1 MEESKTSKNENHE
14 PKKNAWAFSEESKA
28 VKVITNQ
35 TLKARND
42 KSIKEIGTNSPNKNT
57 SKKNKQNDICIE
69 KTEVKSCKVNAAS
82 VPGPKDLGLV
92 LRDQSHCKAKK
103 SPSSPVKAEKLPVS
117 QAKVERAP
125 ILQAK
130 AEKSP
135 KSPNSPVKTEKASSL
150 QATAAEK
157 TLNSQRKAEK
167 APGSQMKSEK
177 VPSLPTEAEKVPG
190 LLLKEN
196 MGQTE
201 LQKIGKKIPSPITS
215 LDKVNIGVA
224 EGIKSALENSQPPQ
238 KQQTCTDNTGDSDD
252 SASGTEDISDDL
264 SKTKNDESNKENS
277 SEMDYLENATVIDES
292 TLTPEQR
299 LGLKQAEERLERDH
313 IFRLE
318 KRSPEYTNCRY
329 LCKLCLIHIENIQ
342 GAHKHIKEK
351 RHKKNI
357 LEKQEESEL
366 RSLPPPSPAHLAAL
380 SVAVIELAKEQGITD
395 DDLRVRQEIV
405 EEMSK
410 VVTAFL
416 PECSLRLYGSSLTK
430 FALKSS
436 DVNIDIKFPPKMNHP
451 DLLIQVLGIL
461 KKSVLY
467 LDVESD
473 FHAKV
478 PVVVCRDRKS
488 GLLCR
493 VSAGNDM
500 ACLTTDLLAALGKM
514 EPVFIPLVLA
524 FRYWAKLCYIDSQT
538 DGGIPSYCFAL
549 MVMFFLQQRKH
560 PLLPCLLGSWIE
572 GFDPKRMDDFQLKG
586 IVEEKFVKW
595 EYNSSS
601 ATEKNSIAEENKAKA
616 DQPKDDTK
624 KTETDNQSNAMK
636 EKHGKSPLTLETPN
650 QVSLGQLWLE
660 LLKFY
665 TLDFAL
671 EEYVI
676 CVRIQDILTRENKN
690 WPKRRI
696 AIEDPFSVKRNV
708 ARSLNSQLVYEYVV
722 ERFRAAYRY
731 FACPQRKGGN
741 KSSVDSMK
749 KEKGK
754 ISNKKP
760 MKSDHMASA
769 CCILLG
775 ESTEKINA
783 EGGQP
788 GKYDEVE
795 CTSQRCITEDDNL
808 LINELDLSEHGQ
820 ESSPLSTNEGSELA
834 PKSIKKQDVLAPSE
848 TCLKKECS
856 QCNCVV
862 YKSPEPDESAGTDC
876 RSDLE
881 RESSHTCYT
890 CTDTSTTSCNCKATE
905 DASDLNDDDS
915 HPTQEL
921 YYVFDKFILTS
932 GKPPTIVCS
941 ICKKDGHSK
950 NDCPEDFRKIDLKPL
965 PPMTNRFREILDLV
979 CKRCFDELSP
989 PFSEQHNREQI
1000 LIGLEKFIQ
1009 KEYDEKARLCLFGS
1023 SKNGFGFRDSDLD
1036 ICMTLEGHEN
1046 AEKLNCKE
1054 IIENLAKILKRH
1066 PGLRNI
1072 LPITTAKVPIV
1083 KFEHRR
1089 SGLEG
1094 DISLYNTLAQHNTRM
1109 LATYAAIDPRVQY
1122 LGYTMKVFAKRCDI
1136 GDASRGSLSSYAYI
1150 LMVLYFLQQRKPPV
1164 IPVLQEIFDGKQI
1177 PQRMVDGWNAFFFDK
1192 TEELKKRLPSLGK
1205 NTETLGELWL
1215 GLLRFYT
1222 EEFDF
1227 KEYVISIRQKKLLT
1241 TFEKQW
1247 TSKCIAIEDP
1257 FDLNH
1262 NLGAGVSRKM
1272 TNFIMKAFING
1283 RKLFGTPFYPL
1294 IGREAEYFFDSRVL
1308 TDGELAPNDRCC
1320 RVCGKIGHY
1329 MKDCPK
1335 RRSSLLFRLKKKD
1348 SEEEKEGNEEEKDSR
1363 DLVDPRDLHDTR
1375 DFRDPRDLR
1384 CFICGDAGHVRR
1396 ECPEVKLARQRNSSV
1411 AAAQLVRNLVN
1422 AQQVAGSSQQ
1432 QGDQSIRTRQSSE
1445 CSDSPSYSP
1454 QPQPFPQ
1461 NSSQSTAITQAPSQP
1476 GSQPKLGPPQQG
1488 AQPPHQVQMPMY
1500 NFPQSPPT
1508 QYSPMHNMGLL
1519 PMHPLQIPAP
1529 SWPIHGPVIHSA
1541 PGSAP
1546 SNIGLNDPSII
1557 FAQPAARPV
1566 AIPSSSHD
1574 GHWPRTVAP
1583 NSLVNN
1589 GTVGNSEPGFP
1600 GLNPPI
1606 PWEHAPRP
1614 HFPLVPASWPYGL
1627 HQNFMH
1633 QGNARFQHN
1642 KPFYTQGTIAYI
1654 FVNGLDGFCSG
1665 SRSLCKS
1672 QDLRVKIYEFSKHLL
1687 REHTCYV
1694 SDCAWCLLLKN

>member
-1 MEESKTSKNENHE
+1 MEEPKTSKSENHE
-14 PKKNAWAFSEESKA
+14 PKKNVICEENKA
-28 VKVITNQ
+28 VKAITNQ

-42 KSIKEIGTNSPNKNT
+42 KSTKEIGTNSPNKNS
-57 SKKNKQNDICIE
+57 SKKTKQNDTCIE
-69 KTEVKSCKVNAAS
+69 KTDVKSCKVNVAN
-82 VPGPKDLGLV
+82 VLGPKDMGLV
-92 LRDQSHCKAKK
+92 LRDQSHCKTKK
-103 SPSSPVKAEKLPVS
+103 LPNLPVKAEKVPNL
-117 QAKVERAP
+117 QAKLEKVP
-125 ILQAK
+125 NFQAK

-135 KSPNSPVKTEKASSL
+135 KSPNLPVKTEKSPCL
-150 QATAAEK
+150 PAAEAEK
-157 TLNSQRKAEK
+157 SLSSQRKTEK
-167 APGSQMKSEK
+167 APSSQMKSEK
-177 VPSLPTEAEKVPG
+177 GLSSSAEPEKMTS
-190 LLLKEN
+190 LLLKESIR
-196 MGQTE
+196 QTE
-201 LQKIGKKIPSPITS
+201 LQQTGKKIPSSFIS
-215 LDKVNIGVA
+215 VDKVNIEA
-224 EGIKSALENSQPPQ
+224 LQREKSALENLPPSQ
-238 KQQTCTDNTGDSDD
+238 KQQMRTDNAGDSDD
-252 SASGTEDISDDL
+252 SASGIEDISDDL
-264 SKTKNDESNKENS
+264 SKVKNDESNKENS

-380 SVAVIELAKEQGITD
+380 SIAVVELAKEQGITD

-410 VVTAFL
+410 VITTFL

-461 KKSVLY
+461 KNNVSYV
-467 LDVESD
+467 DVESD

-478 PVVVCRDRKS
+478 PVVVCKDQKS

-549 MVMFFLQQRKH
+549 MVMFFLQQRKP

-741 KSSVDSMK
+741 KTTMEFKK

-754 ISNKKP
+754 VSNKKP
-760 MKSDHMASA
+760 VKSDNMATN
-769 CCILLG
+769 CCNLLG
-775 ESTEKINA
+775 ESTEKINT
-783 EGGQP
+783 ERGQP
-788 GKYDEVE
+788 DKHDEME
-795 CTSQRCITEDDNL
+795 GTSQRCIINNDNL
-808 LINELDLSEHGQ
+808 LVNEVDLVNHGQ
-820 ESSPLSTNEGSELA
+820 ESSSLSSDANQGSELE
-834 PKSIKKQDVLAPSE
+834 PKSIKKQNDLAPLE
-848 TCLKKECS
+848 TCLKKELS
-856 QCNCVV
+856 QCNCIGL
-862 YKSPEPDESAGTDC
+862 PDPDESVGTDC
-876 RSDLE
+876 RSNLE
-881 RESSHTCYT
+881 AESSHQII

-905 DASDLNDDDS
+905 VASDLNDDDNLPS
-915 HPTQEL
+915 QEL
-921 YYVFDKFILTS
+921 HYVFDKFILTS

-1122 LGYTMKVFAKRCDI
+1122 LGYTMKVFAK
-1136 GDASRGSLSSYAYI
+1136 
-1150 LMVLYFLQQRKPPV
+1150 
-1164 IPVLQEIFDGKQI
+1164 IFDGKQI

-1205 NTETLGELWL
+1205 NTESLGELWL

-1335 RRSSLLFRLKKKD
+1335 RKSSLLFRLKKKD

-1363 DLVDPRDLHDTR
+1363 DLLDPRDLHDTR

-1422 AQQVAGSSQQ
+1422 AQQVAGSAQQ

-1461 NSSQSTAITQAPSQP
+1461 NSSQSAAITQSPSQQ

-1500 NFPQSPPT
+1500 NFPQSPPA

-1546 SNIGLNDPSII
+1546 SNMGLNDPSII

-1589 GTVGNSEPGFP
+1589 GAVGNSEPGFR

-1633 QGNARFQHN
+1633 QGNARFQPN
-1642 KPFYTQGTIAYI
+1642 KPFYTQDRCATRR
-1654 FVNGLDGFCSG
+1654 C
-1665 SRSLCKS
+1665 
-1672 QDLRVKIYEFSKHLL
+1672 
-1687 REHTCYV
+1687 RERCPHPPRGNV
-1694 SDCAWCLLLKN
+1694 SE

>member
-1 MEESKTSKNENHE
+1 MEDSKASKNENHE
-14 PKKNAWAFSEESKA
+14 PKKNAWAIS
-28 VKVITNQ
+28 NQ
-35 TLKARND
+35 TLKTRND
-42 KSIKEIGTNSPNKNT
+42 KSIKEIGTSSPNKNS

-69 KTEVKSCKVNAAS
+69 KTEAKSCKVNAAN
-82 VPGPKDLGLV
+82 VAIPKDLGLV
-92 LRDQSHCKAKK
+92 LRDQSHCKTKK
-103 SPSSPVKAEKLPVS
+103 SPNSPVKAEKIPVS
-117 QAKVERAP
+117 
-125 ILQAK
+125 QAK

-135 KSPNSPVKTEKASSL
+135 KSPNSPVKTEKTPSS
-150 QATAAEK
+150 QATATEK
-157 TLNSQRKAEK
+157 ALSSQRKTEK
-167 APGSQMKSEK
+167 VPSSQMKSEK
-177 VPSLPTEAEKVPG
+177 VLGSPVEPEKVPS
-190 LLLKEN
+190 LLSKEN
-196 MGQTE
+196 MRRTE
-201 LQKIGKKIPSPITS
+201 LQQIGKKIPSSFTS
-215 LDKVNIGVA
+215 LDKVNIDVV
-224 EGIKSALENSQPPQ
+224 EGGKSVLENSPLSQ
-238 KQQTCTDNTGDSDD
+238 KQQACADNTGDSDD
-252 SASGTEDISDDL
+252 SASGIEDIADDL
-264 SKTKNDESNKENS
+264 SKMKNDDSNKENS

-292 TLTPEQR
+292 ALTPEQR

-366 RSLPPPSPAHLAAL
+366 RSLPPPTPAHLAAL
-380 SVAVIELAKEQGITD
+380 SVAVIELAKEHGITD

-410 VVTAFL
+410 VITTFL

-430 FALKSS
+430 FALKNS
-436 DVNIDIKFPPKMNHP
+436 DVNIDIKFPPRMNHP

-467 LDVESD
+467 IDVESD

-478 PVVVCRDRKS
+478 PVVVCKDRKS

-514 EPVFIPLVLA
+514 EPVFTPLVLA

-549 MVMFFLQQRKH
+549 MVMFFLQQRKP

-636 EKHGKSPLTLETPN
+636 EKHGKSPLTLGTPN

-741 KSSVDSMK
+741 KSVDSMK

-754 ISNKKP
+754 ISNKKSV
-760 MKSDHMASA
+760 KSDNMASN

-783 EGGQP
+783 GRGQP
-788 GKYDEVE
+788 DKYEME
-795 CTSQRCITEDDNL
+795 CTSQRCITEDDSL
-808 LINELDLSEHGQ
+808 LVNELALAELGR
-820 ESSPLSTNEGSELA
+820 ESSCLSTSKDSELE
-834 PKSIKKQDVLAPSE
+834 PKSIKKQDDLAPSE
-848 TCLKKECS
+848 TCLKKELS
-856 QCNCVV
+856 QCNCID
-862 YKSPEPDESAGTDC
+862 YKSPDPSESAVTDC
-876 RSDLE
+876 RSNTE
-881 RESSHTCYT
+881 TESSHQIVS
-890 CTDTSTTSCNCKATE
+890 TDTSATSCNCKATE
-905 DASDLNDDDS
+905 DASDLNDDDN

-1335 RRSSLLFRLKKKD
+1335 RRSLLFRLKKKD
-1348 SEEEKEGNEEEKDSR
+1348 SEEEKDGNEEEKDSR
-1363 DLVDPRDLHDTR
+1363 DLVDPRDLHDSR
-1375 DFRDPRDLR
+1375 EFRDPRDLR

-1422 AQQVAGSSQQ
+1422 AQQVAGSAQQ

-1461 NSSQSTAITQAPSQP
+1461 NTSQSAAITQSPSQP

-1488 AQPPHQVQMPMY
+1488 TQTPHQVQMPMY
-1500 NFPQSPPT
+1500 NFPQSPPA

-1546 SNIGLNDPSII
+1546 SNITLNDPSII

-1566 AIPSSSHD
+1566 AIPNSSHD

-1589 GTVGNSEPGFP
+1589 EPGFP

-1633 QGNARFQHN
+1633 QGNARFQPN
-1642 KPFYTQGTIAYI
+1642 KPFYTQDRCATRR
-1654 FVNGLDGFCSG
+1654 C
-1665 SRSLCKS
+1665 
-1672 QDLRVKIYEFSKHLL
+1672 
-1687 REHTCYV
+1687 RERCPHPPRGNV
-1694 SDCAWCLLLKN
+1694 SE

>member
-14 PKKNAWAFSEESKA
+14 PKKNAWALSEESKA
-28 VKVITNQ
+28 VKVISNQ

-42 KSIKEIGTNSPNKNT
+42 KSIKEIGTSSPSRNS

-69 KTEVKSCKVNAAS
+69 KTEVKSCKVNAANVAS
-82 VPGPKDLGLV
+82 PKDLGLV
-92 LRDQSHCKAKK
+92 LRDQSHCKTKK
-103 SPSSPVKAEKLPVS
+103 SPNSPVKAEKVPVS
-117 QAKVERAP
+117 
-125 ILQAK
+125 QAK

-135 KSPNSPVKTEKASSL
+135 KSSNSPVKTEKTSSS
-150 QATAAEK
+150 QAIAAEK
-157 TLNSQRKAEK
+157 ALSSQRKTEK
-167 APGSQMKSEK
+167 VPIAQMKSEK
-177 VPSLPTEAEKVPG
+177 VPGSLTEPEKAPSLP
-190 LLLKEN
+190 LKEN
-196 MGQTE
+196 MRQIE
-201 LQKIGKKIPSPITS
+201 LQQIGRKIPSSFTS
-215 LDKVNIGVA
+215 LDKVNIDVV
-224 EGIKSALENSQPPQ
+224 EGEKSALENSPRSQ
-238 KQQTCTDNTGDSDD
+238 KQQACTDNTGDSDD
-252 SASGTEDISDDL
+252 SASGIEDISDDL
-264 SKTKNDESNKENS
+264 SKMKNDESIKENS

-292 TLTPEQR
+292 ALTPEQR

-366 RSLPPPSPAHLAAL
+366 RSLPPPSSAHLAAL
-380 SVAVIELAKEQGITD
+380 SVAVIELAKEHGITD

-410 VVTAFL
+410 VITTFL

-436 DVNIDIKFPPKMNHP
+436 DVNIDIKFPPRMNHP

-467 LDVESD
+467 IDVESD

-478 PVVVCRDRKS
+478 PVVVCKDRKS

-500 ACLTTDLLAALGKM
+500 ACLTTDLLAALGKT
-514 EPVFIPLVLA
+514 EPVFTPLVLA

-549 MVMFFLQQRKH
+549 MVMFFLQQRKP
-560 PLLPCLLGSWIE
+560 PLLPCLLGSW
-572 GFDPKRMDDFQLKG
+572 
-586 IVEEKFVKW
+586 
-595 EYNSSS
+595 
-601 ATEKNSIAEENKAKA
+601 
-616 DQPKDDTK
+616 
-624 KTETDNQSNAMK
+624 
-636 EKHGKSPLTLETPN
+636 SPLTLGTPN

-741 KSSVDSMK
+741 KSPVDSMK

-760 MKSDHMASA
+760 VKSDNMASS
-769 CCILLG
+769 CRILHG

-783 EGGQP
+783 ERGQP
-788 GKYDEVE
+788 DKYDEME
-795 CTSQRCITEDDNL
+795 YTSQRCITEDDSL
-808 LINELDLSEHGQ
+808 LVNELDLAELGQ
-820 ESSPLSTNEGSELA
+820 ESSSLSTSGGSELE
-834 PKSIKKQDVLAPSE
+834 PKSIKKQDDLAPSE
-848 TCLKKECS
+848 TCLKKELS
-856 QCNCVV
+856 QCNCIG
-862 YKSPEPDESAGTDC
+862 YKSPDPDESSGTDC
-876 RSDLE
+876 QSNIE
-881 RESSHTCYT
+881 TESSHQIVS
-890 CTDTSTTSCNCKATE
+890 TDTSATSCNCKATE
-905 DASDLNDDDS
+905 DASDFNDDDN

-1348 SEEEKEGNEEEKDSR
+1348 SEEEKDGNEEEKDSR
-1363 DLVDPRDLHDTR
+1363 DLLDPRDLHDTR
-1375 DFRDPRDLR
+1375 EFRDPRDLR

-1422 AQQVAGSSQQ
+1422 AQQVAGSAQQ
-1432 QGDQSIRTRQSSE
+1432 QGDQSVRTRQSSE

-1461 NSSQSTAITQAPSQP
+1461 NSSQSAAITQSPSQP

-1500 NFPQSPPT
+1500 NFPQSPPA

-1566 AIPSSSHD
+1566 AIPNSSHD

-1633 QGNARFQHN
+1633 QGNARFQPN
-1642 KPFYTQGTIAYI
+1642 KPFYTQAGLPMHSNQPILLSQGYPYLNVSYI
-1654 FVNGLDGFCSG
+1654 QQ
-1665 SRSLCKS
+1665 K
-1672 QDLRVKIYEFSKHLL
+1672 K
-1687 REHTCYV
+1687 
-1694 SDCAWCLLLKN
+1694 

>member
-1 MEESKTSKNENHE
+1 MEESKTIKSEKHE
-14 PKKNAWAFSEESKA
+14 PKKNVICEESKA
-28 VKVITNQ
+28 VQVIANQ
-35 TLKARND
+35 MLKARND
-42 KSIKEIGTNSPNKNT
+42 KSIKEIGNSSPNRNS
-57 SKKNKQNDICIE
+57 SKKIKQNDMCIE
-69 KTEVKSCKVNAAS
+69 KTEVKSCKVNAANL
-82 VPGPKDLGLV
+82 PGPKDLGVV

-103 SPSSPVKAEKLPVS
+103 FPNSPVKAEKAPSL
-117 QAKVERAP
+117 QAKV
-125 ILQAK
+125 
-130 AEKSP
+130 EKSP
-135 KSPNSPVKTEKASSL
+135 KSPNSVKAGKATSC
-150 QATAAEK
+150 
-157 TLNSQRKAEK
+157 
-167 APGSQMKSEK
+167 QMKSENALSS
-177 VPSLPTEAEKVPG
+177 PAEAEKG
-190 LLLKEN
+190 SSLLLKD
-196 MGQTE
+196 MRQKTE
-201 LQKIGKKIPSPITS
+201 LQQIGEKIPSSFTS
-215 LDKVNIGVA
+215 VDKVNIEAV
-224 EGIKSALENSQPPQ
+224 EGEKYALQNSPRSQ

-252 SASGTEDISDDL
+252 SASGIEDVSDDL
-264 SKTKNDESNKENS
+264 NKMKNDESNKENS

-292 TLTPEQR
+292 ALTPEQR

-366 RSLPPPSPAHLAAL
+366 RSLPPPSPTHLAAL
-380 SVAVIELAKEQGITD
+380 SVAVIELAKEHGITD

-410 VVTAFL
+410 VITTFL

-451 DLLIQVLGIL
+451 DLLIKVLGIL
-461 KKSVLY
+461 KKNVLY
-467 LDVESD
+467 VDVESD

-500 ACLTTDLLAALGKM
+500 ACLTTDLLTALGKM

-549 MVMFFLQQRKH
+549 MVMFFLQQRKP
-560 PLLPCLLGSWIE
+560 PLLPCLLGSW
-572 GFDPKRMDDFQLKG
+572 
-586 IVEEKFVKW
+586 
-595 EYNSSS
+595 
-601 ATEKNSIAEENKAKA
+601 
-616 DQPKDDTK
+616 
-624 KTETDNQSNAMK
+624 
-636 EKHGKSPLTLETPN
+636 SPLTLETPN

-665 TLDFAL
+665 TLEFAL

-676 CVRIQDILTRENKN
+676 CVRIRDILTRENKN

-741 KSSVDSMK
+741 KSTVDFK
-749 KEKGK
+749 KREKGK
-754 ISNKKP
+754 ISSKKP
-760 MKSDHMASA
+760 VKSNNVATNG
-769 CCILLG
+769 CILLG
-775 ESTEKINA
+775 ESTEKKNA
-783 EGGQP
+783 EREQP
-788 GKYDEVE
+788 VKYDEME
-795 CTSQRCITEDDNL
+795 CTSQRCIIDNNNL
-808 LINELDLSEHGQ
+808 LVNELDFADHEQ
-820 ESSPLSTNEGSELA
+820 ESSSLSASKSSELE
-834 PKSIKKQDVLAPSE
+834 PKSVKKQDHLAPSE
-848 TCLKKECS
+848 TCLKTELN
-856 QCNCVV
+856 QCNCIHLS
-862 YKSPEPDESAGTDC
+862 KSPDPDKSTGTDC
-876 RSDLE
+876 RSNLE
-881 RESSHTCYT
+881 TESSHQSV
-890 CTDTSTTSCNCKATE
+890 CTDIPATSCNCKATE
-905 DASDLNDDDS
+905 DASDLNDDDNLS
-915 HPTQEL
+915 TQEL

-989 PFSEQHNREQI
+989 PCSEQHNREQI

-1122 LGYTMKVFAKRCDI
+1122 LGYTMKVFAK
-1136 GDASRGSLSSYAYI
+1136 
-1150 LMVLYFLQQRKPPV
+1150 
-1164 IPVLQEIFDGKQI
+1164 IFDGKQI

-1205 NTETLGELWL
+1205 NTESLGELWL

-1335 RRSSLLFRLKKKD
+1335 RKSLLFRLKKKD

-1363 DLVDPRDLHDTR
+1363 DTDSRDLHDTR

-1422 AQQVAGSSQQ
+1422 AQQVAGSAQQ
-1432 QGDQSIRTRQSSE
+1432 QGDQSVRTRQSSE
-1445 CSDSPSYSP
+1445 CSESPSYSP

-1461 NSSQSTAITQAPSQP
+1461 NSSQSAAITQPSSQP

-1488 AQPPHQVQMPMY
+1488 AQPPHQVQMPLY

-1546 SNIGLNDPSII
+1546 NNIGLNDPSII

-1566 AIPSSSHD
+1566 AIPNTSHD

-1583 NSLVNN
+1583 NSLVNS
-1589 GTVGNSEPGFP
+1589 GAVGNSEPGFR
-1600 GLNPPI
+1600 GLTPPI

-1633 QGNARFQHN
+1633 QGNARFQPN
-1642 KPFYTQGTIAYI
+1642 KPFYTQDRCATRR
-1654 FVNGLDGFCSG
+1654 C
-1665 SRSLCKS
+1665 
-1672 QDLRVKIYEFSKHLL
+1672 
-1687 REHTCYV
+1687 RERCPHPPRGNV
-1694 SDCAWCLLLKN
+1694 SE

>member
-1 MEESKTSKNENHE
+1 MEESKTIKSEKHE
-14 PKKNAWAFSEESKA
+14 PKKNVICEESKA
-28 VKVITNQ
+28 VQVIANQ
-35 TLKARND
+35 MLKARND
-42 KSIKEIGTNSPNKNT
+42 KSIKEIGNSSPNRNS
-57 SKKNKQNDICIE
+57 SKKIKQNDMCIE
-69 KTEVKSCKVNAAS
+69 KTEVKSCKVNAANL
-82 VPGPKDLGLV
+82 PGPKDLGVV

-103 SPSSPVKAEKLPVS
+103 FPNSPVKAEKAPSL
-117 QAKVERAP
+117 QAKV
-125 ILQAK
+125 
-130 AEKSP
+130 EKSP
-135 KSPNSPVKTEKASSL
+135 KSPNSVKAGKATSC
-150 QATAAEK
+150 
-157 TLNSQRKAEK
+157 
-167 APGSQMKSEK
+167 QMKSENALSS
-177 VPSLPTEAEKVPG
+177 PAEAEKG
-190 LLLKEN
+190 SSLLLKD
-196 MGQTE
+196 MRQKTE
-201 LQKIGKKIPSPITS
+201 LQQIGEKIPSSFTS
-215 LDKVNIGVA
+215 VDKVNIEAV
-224 EGIKSALENSQPPQ
+224 EGEKYALQNSPRSQ

-252 SASGTEDISDDL
+252 SASGIEDVSDDL
-264 SKTKNDESNKENS
+264 NKMKNDESNKENS

-292 TLTPEQR
+292 ALTPEQR

-366 RSLPPPSPAHLAAL
+366 RSLPPPSPTHLAAL
-380 SVAVIELAKEQGITD
+380 SVAVIELAKEHGITD

-410 VVTAFL
+410 VITTFL

-451 DLLIQVLGIL
+451 DLLIKVLGIL
-461 KKSVLY
+461 KKNVLY
-467 LDVESD
+467 VDVESD

-500 ACLTTDLLAALGKM
+500 ACLTTDLLTALGKM

-549 MVMFFLQQRKH
+549 MVMFFLQQRKP
-560 PLLPCLLGSWIE
+560 PLLPCLLGSW
-572 GFDPKRMDDFQLKG
+572 
-586 IVEEKFVKW
+586 
-595 EYNSSS
+595 
-601 ATEKNSIAEENKAKA
+601 
-616 DQPKDDTK
+616 
-624 KTETDNQSNAMK
+624 
-636 EKHGKSPLTLETPN
+636 SPLTLETPN

-665 TLDFAL
+665 TLEFAL

-676 CVRIQDILTRENKN
+676 CVRIRDILTRENKN

-741 KSSVDSMK
+741 KSTVDFK
-749 KEKGK
+749 KREKGK
-754 ISNKKP
+754 ISSKKP
-760 MKSDHMASA
+760 VKSNNVATNG
-769 CCILLG
+769 CILLG
-775 ESTEKINA
+775 ESTEKKNA
-783 EGGQP
+783 EREQP
-788 GKYDEVE
+788 VKYDEME
-795 CTSQRCITEDDNL
+795 CTSQRCIIDNNNL
-808 LINELDLSEHGQ
+808 LVNELDFADHEQ
-820 ESSPLSTNEGSELA
+820 ESSSLSASKSSELE
-834 PKSIKKQDVLAPSE
+834 PKSVKKQDHLAPSE
-848 TCLKKECS
+848 TCLKTELN
-856 QCNCVV
+856 QCNCIHLS
-862 YKSPEPDESAGTDC
+862 KSPDPDKSTGTDC
-876 RSDLE
+876 RSNLE
-881 RESSHTCYT
+881 TESSHQSV
-890 CTDTSTTSCNCKATE
+890 CTDIPATSCNCKATE
-905 DASDLNDDDS
+905 DASDLNDDDNLS
-915 HPTQEL
+915 TQEL

-989 PFSEQHNREQI
+989 PCSEQHNREQI

-1122 LGYTMKVFAKRCDI
+1122 LGYTMKVFAK
-1136 GDASRGSLSSYAYI
+1136 
-1150 LMVLYFLQQRKPPV
+1150 
-1164 IPVLQEIFDGKQI
+1164 IFDGKQI

-1205 NTETLGELWL
+1205 NTESLGELWL

-1335 RRSSLLFRLKKKD
+1335 RKSLLFRLKKKD

-1363 DLVDPRDLHDTR
+1363 DTDSRDLHDTR

-1422 AQQVAGSSQQ
+1422 AQQVAGSAQQ
-1432 QGDQSIRTRQSSE
+1432 QGDQSVRTRQSSE
-1445 CSDSPSYSP
+1445 CSESPSYSP

-1461 NSSQSTAITQAPSQP
+1461 NSSQSAAITQPSSQP

-1488 AQPPHQVQMPMY
+1488 AQPPHQVQMPLY

-1546 SNIGLNDPSII
+1546 NNIGLNDPSII

-1566 AIPSSSHD
+1566 AIPNTSHD

-1583 NSLVNN
+1583 NSLVNS
-1589 GTVGNSEPGFP
+1589 GAVGNSEPGFR
-1600 GLNPPI
+1600 GLTPPI

-1633 QGNARFQHN
+1633 QGNARFQPN
-1642 KPFYTQGTIAYI
+1642 KPFYTQAGLPMHSNQPILLSQGYPYLNVSYI
-1654 FVNGLDGFCSG
+1654 QQ
-1665 SRSLCKS
+1665 K
-1672 QDLRVKIYEFSKHLL
+1672 K
-1687 REHTCYV
+1687 
-1694 SDCAWCLLLKN
+1694 

>member
-14 PKKNAWAFSEESKA
+14 PKKNAWAICEENKA
-28 VKVITNQ
+28 VKVINNQ
-35 TLKARND
+35 TLKTRND
-42 KSIKEIGTNSPNKNT
+42 KSVKEIGTSSSNRNS
-57 SKKNKQNDICIE
+57 SKKSKQNDICIE
-69 KTEVKSCKVNAAS
+69 KTEVKSCKANAAS

-103 SPSSPVKAEKLPVS
+103 SPNSPVKAEKAPTS
-117 QAKVERAP
+117 QAKMEKIP
-125 ILQAK
+125 SLQAK

-135 KSPNSPVKTEKASSL
+135 KSPNSSVTAEKAPDL
-150 QATAAEK
+150 QTAAEK
-157 TLNSQRKAEK
+157 ALSFQRKGEK
-167 APGSQMKSEK
+167 VPLSQMKSEK
-177 VPSLPTEAEKVPG
+177 MPSTPAEAENVPS

-196 MGQTE
+196 MRQME
-201 LQKIGKKIPSPITS
+201 LQQVGKKIPGPITS
-215 LDKVNIGVA
+215 VNKVNIEVVQG
-224 EGIKSALENSQPPQ
+224 EKSALKDSLKSQ
-238 KQQTCTDNTGDSDD
+238 KRQTCADNIGDSDD
-252 SASGTEDISDDL
+252 SASGIEDIPDDL
-264 SKTKNDESNKENS
+264 SKMKNDESNKENS
-277 SEMDYLENATVIDES
+277 SEMEYLENATVIDES

-342 GAHKHIKEK
+342 AAHKHIKEK

-357 LEKQEESEL
+357 LEKQEENEL

-395 DDLRVRQEIV
+395 DELRVRQEIV

-410 VVTAFL
+410 VITTCL

-436 DVNIDIKFPPKMNHP
+436 DVNIDIKFPPKMSHP

-461 KKSVLY
+461 KKNVSYV
-467 LDVESD
+467 DVESD

-478 PVVVCRDRKS
+478 PVVVCKDRKS

-500 ACLTTDLLAALGKM
+500 ACLTTDLLAALGKR
-514 EPVFIPLVLA
+514 EPVFTPLVLA
-524 FRYWAKLCYIDSQT
+524 FRYWAKLCHIDSQT

-549 MVMFFLQQRKH
+549 MVMFFLQQRKP

-676 CVRIQDILTRENKN
+676 CVRIKDILTRENKN

-741 KSSVDSMK
+741 KSAVDSKK

-754 ISNKKP
+754 VSNKKP
-760 MKSDHMASA
+760 VKSDNMAA
-769 CCILLG
+769 NCCILLG
-775 ESTEKINA
+775 ERTEKINA
-783 EGGQP
+783 ERDQP
-788 GKYDEVE
+788 DKCDEME
-795 CTSQRCITEDDNL
+795 RTSQHCITDSDLVNEPNL
-808 LINELDLSEHGQ
+808 AEHGQ
-820 ESSPLSTNEGSELA
+820 ESSSLITTEGSQLQ
-834 PKSIKKQDVLAPSE
+834 PKSIKKQDDLAPSE
-848 TCLKKECS
+848 TCLKKGLS
-856 QCNCVV
+856 QCDCNEH
-862 YKSPEPDESAGTDC
+862 KSPDPGESASTDC
-876 RSDLE
+876 RSNLGTQ
-881 RESSHTCYT
+881 SSHQIV
-890 CTDTSTTSCNCKATE
+890 CTDKSATSCNCKATE
-905 DASDLNDDDS
+905 DSFDLNDDNLL
-915 HPTQEL
+915 TEEL

-1348 SEEEKEGNEEEKDSR
+1348 SEEEKEGNEEDKDSR
-1363 DLVDPRDLHDTR
+1363 DLLDPRDLHDNR
-1375 DFRDPRDLR
+1375 DYRDPRDLR

-1422 AQQVAGSSQQ
+1422 AQQVAGSTQQ
-1432 QGDQSIRTRQSSE
+1432 QGDQPIRTRQSSE

-1461 NSSQSTAITQAPSQP
+1461 NSSQSAAITQPPSQP

-1488 AQPPHQVQMPMY
+1488 AQPPHQVQMSMY
-1500 NFPQSPPT
+1500 NFPQSPPA

-1529 SWPIHGPVIHSA
+1529 SWPIHGPVMHSA

-1546 SNIGLNDPSII
+1546 SSIGLNDPSII

-1589 GTVGNSEPGFP
+1589 GAVRNSEPGFP

-1633 QGNARFQHN
+1633 QGNARFQPN
-1642 KPFYTQGTIAYI
+1642 KPFYTQAGLPMHSNQPILLSQGYPYLSVSYI
-1654 FVNGLDGFCSG
+1654 QQ
-1665 SRSLCKS
+1665 K
-1672 QDLRVKIYEFSKHLL
+1672 K
-1687 REHTCYV
+1687 
-1694 SDCAWCLLLKN
+1694 

>member
-14 PKKNAWAFSEESKA
+14 PKKNAWALSEESKA
-28 VKVITNQ
+28 VKVISNQ

-42 KSIKEIGTNSPNKNT
+42 KSIKEIGTSSPNRNS

-69 KTEVKSCKVNAAS
+69 KTEVKSCKVNAANVAS
-82 VPGPKDLGLV
+82 PKDLGLV
-92 LRDQSHCKAKK
+92 LRDQSHCKTKK
-103 SPSSPVKAEKLPVS
+103 SPNSPVKAEKVPVS
-117 QAKVERAP
+117 
-125 ILQAK
+125 QAK

-135 KSPNSPVKTEKASSL
+135 KSSNSPVKTEKTSSS
-150 QATAAEK
+150 QAIAAEK
-157 TLNSQRKAEK
+157 ALSSQRKTEK
-167 APGSQMKSEK
+167 VPIAQMKSEK
-177 VPSLPTEAEKVPG
+177 VPGSLTEPEKAPSLPF
-190 LLLKEN
+190 KEN
-196 MGQTE
+196 MRQIE
-201 LQKIGKKIPSPITS
+201 LQQIGRKIPSSFTS
-215 LDKVNIGVA
+215 LDKVNIDVV
-224 EGIKSALENSQPPQ
+224 EGEKSALENSPRSQ
-238 KQQTCTDNTGDSDD
+238 KQQACTDNTGDSDD
-252 SASGTEDISDDL
+252 SASGIEDISDDL
-264 SKTKNDESNKENS
+264 SKMKNDESNKENS

-292 TLTPEQR
+292 ALTPEQR

-380 SVAVIELAKEQGITD
+380 SVAVIELAKEHGITD

-410 VVTAFL
+410 VVTTFL

-436 DVNIDIKFPPKMNHP
+436 DVNIDIKFPPRMNHP

-467 LDVESD
+467 IDVESD

-478 PVVVCRDRKS
+478 PVVVCKDRKS

-500 ACLTTDLLAALGKM
+500 ACLTTDLLAALGKA
-514 EPVFIPLVLA
+514 EPVFTPLVLA
-524 FRYWAKLCYIDSQT
+524 FRYWAK
-538 DGGIPSYCFAL
+538 
-549 MVMFFLQQRKH
+549 
-560 PLLPCLLGSWIE
+560 
-572 GFDPKRMDDFQLKG
+572 
-586 IVEEKFVKW
+586 
-595 EYNSSS
+595 
-601 ATEKNSIAEENKAKA
+601 
-616 DQPKDDTK
+616 
-624 KTETDNQSNAMK
+624 
-636 EKHGKSPLTLETPN
+636 SPLTLGTPN

-741 KSSVDSMK
+741 KSTVDSMK

-760 MKSDHMASA
+760 VKSDNMASN
-769 CCILLG
+769 CCILHG

-783 EGGQP
+783 ERDQP
-788 GKYDEVE
+788 DKYDEME
-795 CTSQRCITEDDNL
+795 CTSQRCITEDDSL
-808 LINELDLSEHGQ
+808 LVNELDLAELGQ
-820 ESSPLSTNEGSELA
+820 ESSSLSTSGGSELE
-834 PKSIKKQDVLAPSE
+834 PKSIKKQDDLAPSE
-848 TCLKKECS
+848 TCLKKELS
-856 QCNCVV
+856 QCNCIG
-862 YKSPEPDESAGTDC
+862 YKSPDPDESSGTDC
-876 RSDLE
+876 QSNIE
-881 RESSHTCYT
+881 TESSHQIVS
-890 CTDTSTTSCNCKATE
+890 TDTSATSCNCKATE
-905 DASDLNDDDS
+905 DASDFNDDDN

-1335 RRSSLLFRLKKKD
+1335 RRRLKKKD
-1348 SEEEKEGNEEEKDSR
+1348 SEEEKDGNEEEKDSR
-1363 DLVDPRDLHDTR
+1363 DLLDPRDLHDTR
-1375 DFRDPRDLR
+1375 EFRDPRDLR

-1422 AQQVAGSSQQ
+1422 AQQVAGSAQQ
-1432 QGDQSIRTRQSSE
+1432 QGDQSVRTRQSSE

-1461 NSSQSTAITQAPSQP
+1461 NSSQSAAITQSPSQP

-1500 NFPQSPPT
+1500 NFPQSPPA

-1566 AIPSSSHD
+1566 AIPNSSHD

-1633 QGNARFQHN
+1633 QGNARFQPN
-1642 KPFYTQGTIAYI
+1642 KPFYTQDRCATRR
-1654 FVNGLDGFCSG
+1654 C
-1665 SRSLCKS
+1665 
-1672 QDLRVKIYEFSKHLL
+1672 
-1687 REHTCYV
+1687 RERCPHPPRGNV
-1694 SDCAWCLLLKN
+1694 SE

>member
-1 MEESKTSKNENHE
+1 MEDSKASKNENHE
-14 PKKNAWAFSEESKA
+14 PKKNAWAIS
-28 VKVITNQ
+28 NQ
-35 TLKARND
+35 TLKTRND
-42 KSIKEIGTNSPNKNT
+42 KSIKEIGTSSPNKNS

-69 KTEVKSCKVNAAS
+69 KTEAKSCKVNAANVAS
-82 VPGPKDLGLV
+82 PKDLGLV
-92 LRDQSHCKAKK
+92 LRDQSHCKTKK
-103 SPSSPVKAEKLPVS
+103 SPNSPVKAEKIPVS
-117 QAKVERAP
+117 
-125 ILQAK
+125 QAK

-135 KSPNSPVKTEKASSL
+135 KSPNSPVKTEKTPSS
-150 QATAAEK
+150 QATATEK
-157 TLNSQRKAEK
+157 ALSSQRKTEK
-167 APGSQMKSEK
+167 VPSSQMKSEK
-177 VPSLPTEAEKVPG
+177 VVGSPVEPEKVPS
-190 LLLKEN
+190 LLSKEN
-196 MGQTE
+196 IRRTE
-201 LQKIGKKIPSPITS
+201 LQQIGKKIPSSFTS
-215 LDKVNIGVA
+215 LDKVNIDVV
-224 EGIKSALENSQPPQ
+224 EGGKSALENSPLSQ
-238 KQQTCTDNTGDSDD
+238 KQQACADNTGDSDD
-252 SASGTEDISDDL
+252 SASGIEDIADDL
-264 SKTKNDESNKENS
+264 SKMKNDDSNKENS

-292 TLTPEQR
+292 ALTPEQR

-366 RSLPPPSPAHLAAL
+366 RSLPPPTPAHLAAL
-380 SVAVIELAKEQGITD
+380 SVAVIELAKEHGITD

-410 VVTAFL
+410 VITTFL

-430 FALKSS
+430 FALKNS
-436 DVNIDIKFPPKMNHP
+436 DVNIDIKFPPRMNHP

-467 LDVESD
+467 IDVESD

-478 PVVVCRDRKS
+478 PVVVCKDRKS

-514 EPVFIPLVLA
+514 EPVFTPLVLA

-549 MVMFFLQQRKH
+549 MVLFFLQQRKP

-636 EKHGKSPLTLETPN
+636 EKHGKSPLTLGTPN

-741 KSSVDSMK
+741 KSVDSMK

-754 ISNKKP
+754 ISNKKSV
-760 MKSDHMASA
+760 KSDNMASN

-775 ESTEKINA
+775 ESTEKINT
-783 EGGQP
+783 GRGQP
-788 GKYDEVE
+788 DKYDEME
-795 CTSQRCITEDDNL
+795 CTSQRCITEDDSL
-808 LINELDLSEHGQ
+808 LVNELALAELGR
-820 ESSPLSTNEGSELA
+820 ESSCLSTSKGSELE
-834 PKSIKKQDVLAPSE
+834 PKSIRKQDDLAPSE
-848 TCLKKECS
+848 TCLKKELS
-856 QCNCVV
+856 QCNCID
-862 YKSPEPDESAGTDC
+862 YKSPDPSESAGTDC
-876 RSDLE
+876 RSNTE
-881 RESSHTCYT
+881 TESSHQIVS
-890 CTDTSTTSCNCKATE
+890 TDTSATSCNCKATE
-905 DASDLNDDDS
+905 DASDLDDDDN

-1046 AEKLNCKE
+1046 AE
-1054 IIENLAKILKRH
+1054 
-1066 PGLRNI
+1066 
-1072 LPITTAKVPIV
+1072 
-1083 KFEHRR
+1083 
-1089 SGLEG
+1089 
-1094 DISLYNTLAQHNTRM
+1094 AQHNTRM

-1348 SEEEKEGNEEEKDSR
+1348 SEEEKDGNEEEKDSR
-1363 DLVDPRDLHDTR
+1363 DLVDPRDLHDSR
-1375 DFRDPRDLR
+1375 EFRDPRDLR

-1422 AQQVAGSSQQ
+1422 AQQVAGSAQQ

-1461 NSSQSTAITQAPSQP
+1461 NSSQSAAITQSPSQP

-1488 AQPPHQVQMPMY
+1488 TQTPHQVQMPMY
-1500 NFPQSPPT
+1500 NFPQSPPA

-1546 SNIGLNDPSII
+1546 SNITLNDPSII

-1566 AIPSSSHD
+1566 AIPNSSHD

-1633 QGNARFQHN
+1633 QGNARFQPN
-1642 KPFYTQGTIAYI
+1642 KPFYTQDRCATRR
-1654 FVNGLDGFCSG
+1654 C
-1665 SRSLCKS
+1665 
-1672 QDLRVKIYEFSKHLL
+1672 
-1687 REHTCYV
+1687 RERCPHPPRGNV
-1694 SDCAWCLLLKN
+1694 SE

>member
-1 MEESKTSKNENHE
+1 MEDSKASKNENHE
-14 PKKNAWAFSEESKA
+14 PKKNAWAIS
-28 VKVITNQ
+28 NQ
-35 TLKARND
+35 TLKTRND
-42 KSIKEIGTNSPNKNT
+42 KSIKEIGTSSPNKNS

-69 KTEVKSCKVNAAS
+69 KTEAKSCKVNAANVAS
-82 VPGPKDLGLV
+82 PKDLGLV
-92 LRDQSHCKAKK
+92 LRDQSHCKTKK
-103 SPSSPVKAEKLPVS
+103 SPNSPVKAEKIPVS
-117 QAKVERAP
+117 
-125 ILQAK
+125 QAK

-135 KSPNSPVKTEKASSL
+135 KSPNSPVKTEKTPSS
-150 QATAAEK
+150 QATATEK
-157 TLNSQRKAEK
+157 ALSSQRKTEK
-167 APGSQMKSEK
+167 VPSSQMKSEK
-177 VPSLPTEAEKVPG
+177 VLGSPVEPEKVPS
-190 LLLKEN
+190 LLSKEN
-196 MGQTE
+196 MRRTE
-201 LQKIGKKIPSPITS
+201 LQQIGKKIPSSFTS
-215 LDKVNIGVA
+215 LDKVNIDVV
-224 EGIKSALENSQPPQ
+224 EGGKSVLENSPLSQ
-238 KQQTCTDNTGDSDD
+238 KQQACADNTGDSDD
-252 SASGTEDISDDL
+252 SASGIEDIADDL
-264 SKTKNDESNKENS
+264 SKMKNDDSNKENS

-292 TLTPEQR
+292 ALTPEQR

-366 RSLPPPSPAHLAAL
+366 RSLPPPTPAHLAAL
-380 SVAVIELAKEQGITD
+380 SVAVIELAKEHGITD

-410 VVTAFL
+410 VITTFL

-430 FALKSS
+430 FALKNS
-436 DVNIDIKFPPKMNHP
+436 DVNIDIKFPPRMNHP

-467 LDVESD
+467 IDVESD

-478 PVVVCRDRKS
+478 PVVVCKDRKS

-514 EPVFIPLVLA
+514 EPVFTPLVLA

-549 MVMFFLQQRKH
+549 MVMFFLQQRKP

-636 EKHGKSPLTLETPN
+636 EKHGKSPLTLGTPN

-741 KSSVDSMK
+741 KSVDSMK

-754 ISNKKP
+754 ISNKKSV
-760 MKSDHMASA
+760 KSDNMASN

-783 EGGQP
+783 GRGQP
-788 GKYDEVE
+788 DKYEME
-795 CTSQRCITEDDNL
+795 CTSQRCITEDDSL
-808 LINELDLSEHGQ
+808 LVNELALAELGR
-820 ESSPLSTNEGSELA
+820 ESSCLSTSKDSELE
-834 PKSIKKQDVLAPSE
+834 PKSIKKQDDLAPSE
-848 TCLKKECS
+848 TCLKKELS
-856 QCNCVV
+856 QCNCID
-862 YKSPEPDESAGTDC
+862 YKSPDPSESAVTDC
-876 RSDLE
+876 RSNTE
-881 RESSHTCYT
+881 TESSHQIVS
-890 CTDTSTTSCNCKATE
+890 TDTSATSCNCKATE
-905 DASDLNDDDS
+905 DASDLNDDDN

-1335 RRSSLLFRLKKKD
+1335 RRRLKKKD
-1348 SEEEKEGNEEEKDSR
+1348 SEEEKDGNEEEKDSR
-1363 DLVDPRDLHDTR
+1363 DLVDPRDLHDSR
-1375 DFRDPRDLR
+1375 EFRDPRDLR

-1422 AQQVAGSSQQ
+1422 AQQVAGSAQQ

-1461 NSSQSTAITQAPSQP
+1461 NTSQSAAITQSPSQP

-1488 AQPPHQVQMPMY
+1488 TQTPHQVQMPMY
-1500 NFPQSPPT
+1500 NFPQSPPA

-1546 SNIGLNDPSII
+1546 SNITLNDPSII

-1566 AIPSSSHD
+1566 AIPNSSHD

-1589 GTVGNSEPGFP
+1589 EPGFP

-1633 QGNARFQHN
+1633 QGNARFQPN
-1642 KPFYTQGTIAYI
+1642 KPFYTQDRCATRR
-1654 FVNGLDGFCSG
+1654 C
-1665 SRSLCKS
+1665 
-1672 QDLRVKIYEFSKHLL
+1672 
-1687 REHTCYV
+1687 RERCPHPPRGNV
-1694 SDCAWCLLLKN
+1694 SE

>member
-1 MEESKTSKNENHE
+1 MEESKTLKSENHE
-14 PKKNAWAFSEESKA
+14 PKKNVICEESKA
-28 VKVITNQ
+28 VQVIANQ
-35 TLKARND
+35 MLKARND
-42 KSIKEIGTNSPNKNT
+42 KSIKEIGNSSPNRNS
-57 SKKNKQNDICIE
+57 SKKNKQNDMCIE
-69 KTEVKSCKVNAAS
+69 KTEVKSCKVNAANL
-82 VPGPKDLGLV
+82 PGPKDLGVV

-103 SPSSPVKAEKLPVS
+103 FPNSPVKAEKAPIS
-117 QAKVERAP
+117 QAKLEKATS
-125 ILQAK
+125 LQAK

-135 KSPNSPVKTEKASSL
+135 KSPNSV
-150 QATAAEK
+150 
-157 TLNSQRKAEK
+157 KAEK
-167 APGSQMKSEK
+167 ATSSQMKSEK
-177 VPSLPTEAEKVPG
+177 ALSSPAEAEKGPS
-190 LLLKEN
+190 LLLKD
-196 MGQTE
+196 MRQKTE
-201 LQKIGKKIPSPITS
+201 LQQIGKKIPSCFTS
-215 LDKVNIGVA
+215 VDKVNIEAV
-224 EGIKSALENSQPPQ
+224 EGGKFALQNSPQSQ

-252 SASGTEDISDDL
+252 SASGIEDVSDDL
-264 SKTKNDESNKENS
+264 SKMKNDESNKENS

-380 SVAVIELAKEQGITD
+380 SVAVIDLAKEHGITD

-410 VVTAFL
+410 VITTFL

-451 DLLIQVLGIL
+451 DLLIKVLGIL
-461 KKSVLY
+461 KKNVLY
-467 LDVESD
+467 VDVESD

-500 ACLTTDLLAALGKM
+500 ACLTTDLLTALGTM

-549 MVMFFLQQRKH
+549 MVMFFLQQRKP
-560 PLLPCLLGSWIE
+560 PLLPCLLGSW
-572 GFDPKRMDDFQLKG
+572 
-586 IVEEKFVKW
+586 
-595 EYNSSS
+595 
-601 ATEKNSIAEENKAKA
+601 
-616 DQPKDDTK
+616 
-624 KTETDNQSNAMK
+624 
-636 EKHGKSPLTLETPN
+636 SPLTLETPN

-665 TLDFAL
+665 TLEFAL

-676 CVRIQDILTRENKN
+676 CVRIRDILTRENKN

-741 KSSVDSMK
+741 KSTVDFK
-749 KEKGK
+749 KREKGK
-754 ISNKKP
+754 IKKP
-760 MKSDHMASA
+760 VKSNNVATNG
-769 CCILLG
+769 CILLG
-775 ESTEKINA
+775 ESTEKKNA
-783 EGGQP
+783 EREQP
-788 GKYDEVE
+788 VKYDEME
-795 CTSQRCITEDDNL
+795 CTSQRCIIDNNNL
-808 LINELDLSEHGQ
+808 LVNELDFADHEQ
-820 ESSPLSTNEGSELA
+820 ESSSLSASKSSELE
-834 PKSIKKQDVLAPSE
+834 PKSVKKQDHLAPSE
-848 TCLKKECS
+848 TCLKTELS
-856 QCNCVV
+856 QCNCIHLS
-862 YKSPEPDESAGTDC
+862 KSSDPDKSTGTDC
-876 RSDLE
+876 RSSLE
-881 RESSHTCYT
+881 TESSHQSV
-890 CTDTSTTSCNCKATE
+890 CTDIPATSCNCKATE
-905 DASDLNDDDS
+905 DASDFNDDDNLS
-915 HPTQEL
+915 TQEL

-989 PFSEQHNREQI
+989 PCSEQHNREQI

-1205 NTETLGELWL
+1205 NTESLGELWL

-1294 IGREAEYFFDSRVL
+1294 IGREA
-1308 TDGELAPNDRCC
+1308 
-1320 RVCGKIGHY
+1320 
-1329 MKDCPK
+1329 
-1335 RRSSLLFRLKKKD
+1335 
-1348 SEEEKEGNEEEKDSR
+1348 
-1363 DLVDPRDLHDTR
+1363 
-1375 DFRDPRDLR
+1375 
-1384 CFICGDAGHVRR
+1384 VRWFT
-1396 ECPEVKLARQRNSSV
+1396 PV
-1411 AAAQLVRNLVN
+1411 
-1422 AQQVAGSSQQ
+1422 
-1432 QGDQSIRTRQSSE
+1432 
-1445 CSDSPSYSP
+1445 
-1454 QPQPFPQ
+1454 
-1461 NSSQSTAITQAPSQP
+1461 
-1476 GSQPKLGPPQQG
+1476 
-1488 AQPPHQVQMPMY
+1488 
-1500 NFPQSPPT
+1500 
-1508 QYSPMHNMGLL
+1508 
-1519 PMHPLQIPAP
+1519 IPAFWEAEAGQGL
-1529 SWPIHGPVIHSA
+1529 SLIHI
-1541 PGSAP
+1541 
-1546 SNIGLNDPSII
+1546 
-1557 FAQPAARPV
+1557 
-1566 AIPSSSHD
+1566 
-1574 GHWPRTVAP
+1574 
-1583 NSLVNN
+1583 
-1589 GTVGNSEPGFP
+1589 
-1600 GLNPPI
+1600 
-1606 PWEHAPRP
+1606 
-1614 HFPLVPASWPYGL
+1614 
-1627 HQNFMH
+1627 
-1633 QGNARFQHN
+1633 
-1642 KPFYTQGTIAYI
+1642 
-1654 FVNGLDGFCSG
+1654 
-1665 SRSLCKS
+1665 
-1672 QDLRVKIYEFSKHLL
+1672 
-1687 REHTCYV
+1687 
-1694 SDCAWCLLLKN
+1694 

>member
-224 EGIKSALENSQPPQ
+224 EGVKSALENSQPPQ

-1335 RRSSLLFRLKKKD
+1335 RRRLKKKD

-1488 AQPPHQVQMPMY
+1488 AQPPHQ
-1500 NFPQSPPT
+1500 
-1508 QYSPMHNMGLL
+1508 
-1519 PMHPLQIPAP
+1519 
-1529 SWPIHGPVIHSA
+1529 
-1541 PGSAP
+1541 
-1546 SNIGLNDPSII
+1546 
-1557 FAQPAARPV
+1557 PAARPV

-1642 KPFYTQGTIAYI
+1642 KPFYTQDRCAARR
-1654 FVNGLDGFCSG
+1654 C
-1665 SRSLCKS
+1665 
-1672 QDLRVKIYEFSKHLL
+1672 
-1687 REHTCYV
+1687 RERCPHPPRGNV
-1694 SDCAWCLLLKN
+1694 SE

>member
-1335 RRSSLLFRLKKKD
+1335 RRRLKKKD

-1488 AQPPHQVQMPMY
+1488 AQPPHQ
-1500 NFPQSPPT
+1500 
-1508 QYSPMHNMGLL
+1508 
-1519 PMHPLQIPAP
+1519 
-1529 SWPIHGPVIHSA
+1529 
-1541 PGSAP
+1541 
-1546 SNIGLNDPSII
+1546 
-1557 FAQPAARPV
+1557 PAARPV

-1642 KPFYTQGTIAYI
+1642 KPFYTQDRCAARR
-1654 FVNGLDGFCSG
+1654 C
-1665 SRSLCKS
+1665 
-1672 QDLRVKIYEFSKHLL
+1672 
-1687 REHTCYV
+1687 RERCPHPPRGNV
-1694 SDCAWCLLLKN
+1694 SE

>member
-1 MEESKTSKNENHE
+1 MEDSKASKNENHE
-14 PKKNAWAFSEESKA
+14 PKKNAWAIS
-28 VKVITNQ
+28 NQ
-35 TLKARND
+35 TLKTRND
-42 KSIKEIGTNSPNKNT
+42 KSIKEIGTSSPNKNS

-69 KTEVKSCKVNAAS
+69 KTEAKSCKVNAANVAS
-82 VPGPKDLGLV
+82 PKDLGLV
-92 LRDQSHCKAKK
+92 LRDQSHCKTKK
-103 SPSSPVKAEKLPVS
+103 SPNSPVKAEKIPVS
-117 QAKVERAP
+117 
-125 ILQAK
+125 QAK

-135 KSPNSPVKTEKASSL
+135 KSPNSPVKTEKTPSS
-150 QATAAEK
+150 QATATEK
-157 TLNSQRKAEK
+157 ALSSQRKTEK
-167 APGSQMKSEK
+167 VPSSQMKSEK
-177 VPSLPTEAEKVPG
+177 VVGSPVEPEKVPS
-190 LLLKEN
+190 LLSKEN
-196 MGQTE
+196 IRRTE
-201 LQKIGKKIPSPITS
+201 LQQIGKKIPSSFTS
-215 LDKVNIGVA
+215 LDKVNIDVV
-224 EGIKSALENSQPPQ
+224 EGGKSALENSPLSQ
-238 KQQTCTDNTGDSDD
+238 KQQACADNTGDSDD
-252 SASGTEDISDDL
+252 SASGIEDIADDL
-264 SKTKNDESNKENS
+264 SKMKNDDSNKENS

-292 TLTPEQR
+292 ALTPEQR

-366 RSLPPPSPAHLAAL
+366 RSLPPPTPAHLAAL
-380 SVAVIELAKEQGITD
+380 SVAVIELAKEHGITD

-410 VVTAFL
+410 VITTFL

-430 FALKSS
+430 FALKNS
-436 DVNIDIKFPPKMNHP
+436 DVNIDIKFPPRMNHP

-467 LDVESD
+467 IDVESD

-478 PVVVCRDRKS
+478 PVVVCKDRKS

-514 EPVFIPLVLA
+514 EPVFTPLVLA

-549 MVMFFLQQRKH
+549 MVLFFLQQRKP

-636 EKHGKSPLTLETPN
+636 EKHGKSPLTLGTPN

-741 KSSVDSMK
+741 KSVDSMK

-754 ISNKKP
+754 ISNKKSV
-760 MKSDHMASA
+760 KSDNMASN

-775 ESTEKINA
+775 ESTEKINT
-783 EGGQP
+783 GRGQP
-788 GKYDEVE
+788 DKYDEME
-795 CTSQRCITEDDNL
+795 CTSQRCITEDDSL
-808 LINELDLSEHGQ
+808 LVNELALAELGR
-820 ESSPLSTNEGSELA
+820 ESSCLSTSKGSELE
-834 PKSIKKQDVLAPSE
+834 PKSIRKQDDLAPSE
-848 TCLKKECS
+848 TCLKKELS
-856 QCNCVV
+856 QCNCID
-862 YKSPEPDESAGTDC
+862 YKSPDPSESAGTDC
-876 RSDLE
+876 RSNTE
-881 RESSHTCYT
+881 TESSHQIVS
-890 CTDTSTTSCNCKATE
+890 TDTSATSCNCKATE
-905 DASDLNDDDS
+905 DASDLDDDDN

-1094 DISLYNTLAQHNTRM
+1094 DISLYNTL
-1109 LATYAAIDPRVQY
+1109 
-1122 LGYTMKVFAKRCDI
+1122 RCDI

-1348 SEEEKEGNEEEKDSR
+1348 SEEEKDGNEEEKDSR
-1363 DLVDPRDLHDTR
+1363 DLVDPRDLHDSR
-1375 DFRDPRDLR
+1375 EFRDPRDLR

-1422 AQQVAGSSQQ
+1422 AQQVAGSAQQ

-1461 NSSQSTAITQAPSQP
+1461 NSSQSAAITQSPSQP

-1488 AQPPHQVQMPMY
+1488 TQTPHQVQMPMY
-1500 NFPQSPPT
+1500 NFPQSPPA

-1546 SNIGLNDPSII
+1546 SNITLNDPSII

-1566 AIPSSSHD
+1566 AIPNSSHD

-1633 QGNARFQHN
+1633 QGNARFQPN
-1642 KPFYTQGTIAYI
+1642 KPFYTQDRCATRR
-1654 FVNGLDGFCSG
+1654 C
-1665 SRSLCKS
+1665 
-1672 QDLRVKIYEFSKHLL
+1672 
-1687 REHTCYV
+1687 RERCPHPPRGNV
-1694 SDCAWCLLLKN
+1694 SE

>member
-1 MEESKTSKNENHE
+1 MEESKTSKSGNHE
-14 PKKNAWAFSEESKA
+14 PKKNVICEESKA

-42 KSIKEIGTNSPNKNT
+42 KCIKEIGNSSPNRNS
-57 SKKNKQNDICIE
+57 SKKNKQNDNCTE
-69 KTEVKSCKVNAAS
+69 KTEMKSCRVNA
-82 VPGPKDLGLV
+82 VDIPGPKDLGLV
-92 LRDQSHCKAKK
+92 LQDQSHCKAKK
-103 SPSSPVKAEKLPVS
+103 LPT
-117 QAKVERAP
+117 
-125 ILQAK
+125 
-130 AEKSP
+130 
-135 KSPNSPVKTEKASSL
+135 SPVKTEKASISQAKLEKIPSL
-150 QATAAEK
+150 QVKAEK
-157 TLNSQRKAEK
+157 CPKSPNSQVKAEK
-167 APGSQMKSEK
+167 APSSQMRSEQVPRSQAEAEK
-177 VPSLPTEAEKVPG
+177 VPSLP
-190 LLLKEN
+190 LKEN
-196 MGQTE
+196 MRQTE
-201 LQKIGKKIPSPITS
+201 LQQIGKKIPSS
-215 LDKVNIGVA
+215 FASVDKVNIQAV
-224 EGIKSALENSQPPQ
+224 EGKKSALQHSPQSQN
-238 KQQTCTDNTGDSDD
+238 QQTCTDNTGDSDD
-252 SASGTEDISDDL
+252 SASGIEDISDDL
-264 SKTKNDESNKENS
+264 SKMKNDDSNKENS

-395 DDLRVRQEIV
+395 DDFRVRQEIV

-410 VVTAFL
+410 VITTFL

-461 KKSVLY
+461 KKNVLY
-467 LDVESD
+467 VDVESD

-478 PVVVCRDRKS
+478 PVVVCKDRKS

-514 EPVFIPLVLA
+514 EPVFTPLVLA

-549 MVMFFLQQRKH
+549 MVMFFLQQRKS

-636 EKHGKSPLTLETPN
+636 DKHGKSPLTLATPN

-676 CVRIQDILTRENKN
+676 CVRIRDILTRENKN

-731 FACPQRKGGN
+731 FACPQRKGGS
-741 KSSVDSMK
+741 KSTVDFK
-749 KEKGK
+749 KREKGK

-760 MKSDHMASA
+760 VKSDNMATN
-769 CCILLG
+769 CYILLG
-775 ESTEKINA
+775 ESTEKINV
-783 EGGQP
+783 EKDQP
-788 GKYDEVE
+788 DKYEME
-795 CTSQRCITEDDNL
+795 CTSQRCIVDNDSL
-808 LINELDLSEHGQ
+808 LVNELDFADCGQ
-820 ESSPLSTNEGSELA
+820 ESSSLSTSEGSELE
-834 PKSIKKQDVLAPSE
+834 PKLVKKQGGLVPSG
-848 TCLKKECS
+848 TCLKKELS
-856 QCNCVV
+856 KCNCIDLS
-862 YKSPEPDESAGTDC
+862 KSPDSGESAGTDC
-876 RSDLE
+876 RSNLAAK
-881 RESSHTCYT
+881 SSHQIV
-890 CTDTSTTSCNCKATE
+890 CTDTSATSCNCKATE
-905 DASDLNDDDS
+905 DASDFNDDDNL
-915 HPTQEL
+915 PTQEL

-932 GKPPTIVCS
+932 GKQTFV
-941 ICKKDGHSK
+941 KYLGYAFTQQTFM
-950 NDCPEDFRKIDLKPL
+950 NYWLCP
-965 PPMTNRFREILDLV
+965 
-979 CKRCFDELSP
+979 DELSP

-1205 NTETLGELWL
+1205 NTESLGELWL

-1335 RRSSLLFRLKKKD
+1335 RKSSLLFRLKKKD

-1363 DLVDPRDLHDTR
+1363 DLDPRDLHDTR

-1422 AQQVAGSSQQ
+1422 AQQVAGSAQQ

-1461 NSSQSTAITQAPSQP
+1461 NSSQSAAITQPPSQP

-1488 AQPPHQVQMPMY
+1488 AQSPHQVQLPMY
-1500 NFPQSPPT
+1500 NFPQSPPA

-1589 GTVGNSEPGFP
+1589 GAVGNSEPSFR

-1614 HFPLVPASWPYGL
+1614 PFPLVPASWPYGL

-1633 QGNARFQHN
+1633 QGNARFQPN
-1642 KPFYTQGTIAYI
+1642 KPFYTQDRCATRR
-1654 FVNGLDGFCSG
+1654 C
-1665 SRSLCKS
+1665 
-1672 QDLRVKIYEFSKHLL
+1672 
-1687 REHTCYV
+1687 RERCPHPPRGNV
-1694 SDCAWCLLLKN
+1694 SE

>member
-1 MEESKTSKNENHE
+1 MEESNTSKSENHE
-14 PKKNAWAFSEESKA
+14 PKKNMICDENKA

-35 TLKARND
+35 TLKAKND
-42 KSIKEIGTNSPNKNT
+42 KSIKEVVTASPNKN
-57 SKKNKQNDICIE
+57 SNKKNKQNDICIE
-69 KTEVKSCKVNAAS
+69 NSEIKSCKVNVGS
-82 VPGPKDLGLV
+82 VSCPNDLGLV

-103 SPSSPVKAEKLPVS
+103 SPNLLVRAEKTAIS
-117 QAKVERAP
+117 QAKFEKTSG
-125 ILQAK
+125 LQAK
-130 AEKSP
+130 AEKLP
-135 KSPNSPVKTEKASSL
+135 KSPNSPMKV
-150 QATAAEK
+150 
-157 TLNSQRKAEK
+157 EK
-167 APGSQMKSEK
+167 APSSQTAAAKALNLQRKVEKTPSPQMKSEK
-177 VPSLPTEAEKVPG
+177 VPSLPAEAEKV
-190 LLLKEN
+190 LNSLLKEN
-196 MGQTE
+196 MRQTE
-201 LQKIGKKIPSPITS
+201 LQHPGTKSSSSFTAVDRAMAGA
-215 LDKVNIGVA
+215 VVG
-224 EGIKSALENSQPPQ
+224 EKSALGDAAQSQ
-238 KQQTCTDNTGDSDD
+238 KQHTSAGNPGDSDD
-252 SASGTEDISDDL
+252 SASGIEDLSDDP
-264 SKTKNDESNKENS
+264 SKMKNNESNKENS

-357 LEKQEESEL
+357 LEKQEENEL

-395 DDLRVRQEIV
+395 DDLRVRKEIV
-405 EEMSK
+405 EEMSQ
-410 VVTAFL
+410 VITAVL

-436 DVNIDIKFPPKMNHP
+436 DVNIDIKFPAKMSHP
-451 DLLIQVLGIL
+451 DLLIKVLGIL
-461 KKSVLY
+461 KKNVLY
-467 LDVESD
+467 IDVESD

-478 PVVVCRDRKS
+478 PVVVCKDRKS

-500 ACLTTDLLAALGKM
+500 ACLTTDLLAALGEI
-514 EPVFIPLVLA
+514 EPVFTPLVLA

-549 MVMFFLQQRKH
+549 MVMFFLQQRKP
-560 PLLPCLLGSWIE
+560 PLLPCLLGNWIE

-595 EYNSSS
+595 EYNSRS
-601 ATEKNSIAEENKAKA
+601 ATEKNSIAEKNKAKA

-636 EKHGKSPLTLETPN
+636 EKHGKSPLTLETIN

-676 CVRIQDILTRENKN
+676 CVRIHDILTRENKN

-731 FACPQRKGGN
+731 FASPQRKGGN
-741 KSSVDSMK
+741 KSTVDLK
-749 KEKGK
+749 RKEKGK
-754 ISNKKP
+754 INSKKSV
-760 MKSDHMASA
+760 KSDNMSNN
-769 CCILLG
+769 CCIFPG
-775 ESTEKINA
+775 ENPETINA
-783 EGGQP
+783 DRGQP
-788 GKYDEVE
+788 EKYTEME
-795 CTSQRCITEDDNL
+795 CASQRCTGDKGGL
-808 LINELDLSEHGQ
+808 LVNELDLADPGQ
-820 ESSPLSTNEGSELA
+820 DSSSLSTATEGNELEL
-834 PKSIKKQDVLAPSE
+834 KSVKKQDDLAPSE
-848 TCLKKECS
+848 TCFKKELS
-856 QCNCVV
+856 QCRCIGC
-862 YKSPEPDESAGTDC
+862 KSPDPAESAGTTDC
-876 RSDLE
+876 RSNVE
-881 RESSHTCYT
+881 TESSHQILSV
-890 CTDTSTTSCNCKATE
+890 DTSATSCSCKTTE
-905 DASDLNDDDS
+905 DASDTNDDNLPS
-915 HPTQEL
+915 QQL
-921 YYVFDKFILTS
+921 YFVFDKFILTS

-941 ICKKDGHSK
+941 VCKKDGHSK

-1205 NTETLGELWL
+1205 NTESLGELWL

-1335 RRSSLLFRLKKKD
+1335 RKRVKKKD
-1348 SEEEKEGNEEEKDSR
+1348 SEEEKEGNEEDKESR
-1363 DLVDPRDLHDTR
+1363 DLEARDLHDTR
-1375 DFRDPRDLR
+1375 DFRDTRDLR

-1396 ECPEVKLARQRNSSV
+1396 ECPEVKLARQRNSNV

-1422 AQQVAGSSQQ
+1422 AQQVAGSAQP
-1432 QGDQSIRTRQSSE
+1432 QGDQPIRTRQSSE

-1461 NSSQSTAITQAPSQP
+1461 NSNQSAAITPTQSQP
-1476 GSQPKLGPPQQG
+1476 GTQPKLGPPQQG
-1488 AQPPHQVQMPMY
+1488 AQPSHQVQMPMY
-1500 NFPQSPPT
+1500 NFPQSPPA

-1519 PMHPLQIPAP
+1519 PMHPLQIPPP
-1529 SWPIHGPVIHSA
+1529 SWPIHGPVIHSG

-1546 SNIGLNDPSII
+1546 SSIGLNDPSII

-1566 AIPSSSHD
+1566 AIPGSSHD

-1589 GTVGNSEPGFP
+1589 GAVGNTEPGFR
-1600 GLNPPI
+1600 GLNPPV

-1633 QGNARFQHN
+1633 QGNPRFQPN
-1642 KPFYTQGTIAYI
+1642 KPFYSQAGLPTHSNQPVLLSQGYPYLSVSYTQQ
-1654 FVNGLDGFCSG
+1654 
-1665 SRSLCKS
+1665 K
-1672 QDLRVKIYEFSKHLL
+1672 K
-1687 REHTCYV
+1687 
-1694 SDCAWCLLLKN
+1694 

>member
-1335 RRSSLLFRLKKKD
+1335 RRRLAND
-1348 SEEEKEGNEEEKDSR
+1348 CVSI
-1363 DLVDPRDLHDTR
+1363 L
-1375 DFRDPRDLR
+1375 
-1384 CFICGDAGHVRR
+1384 
-1396 ECPEVKLARQRNSSV
+1396 
-1411 AAAQLVRNLVN
+1411 
-1422 AQQVAGSSQQ
+1422 
-1432 QGDQSIRTRQSSE
+1432 QG
-1445 CSDSPSYSP
+1445 
-1454 QPQPFPQ
+1454 
-1461 NSSQSTAITQAPSQP
+1461 
-1476 GSQPKLGPPQQG
+1476 K
-1488 AQPPHQVQMPMY
+1488 
-1500 NFPQSPPT
+1500 
-1508 QYSPMHNMGLL
+1508 
-1519 PMHPLQIPAP
+1519 
-1529 SWPIHGPVIHSA
+1529 
-1541 PGSAP
+1541 
-1546 SNIGLNDPSII
+1546 
-1557 FAQPAARPV
+1557 
-1566 AIPSSSHD
+1566 
-1574 GHWPRTVAP
+1574 
-1583 NSLVNN
+1583 
-1589 GTVGNSEPGFP
+1589 
-1600 GLNPPI
+1600 
-1606 PWEHAPRP
+1606 
-1614 HFPLVPASWPYGL
+1614 
-1627 HQNFMH
+1627 
-1633 QGNARFQHN
+1633 
-1642 KPFYTQGTIAYI
+1642 
-1654 FVNGLDGFCSG
+1654 
-1665 SRSLCKS
+1665 
-1672 QDLRVKIYEFSKHLL
+1672 
-1687 REHTCYV
+1687 
-1694 SDCAWCLLLKN
+1694 

>member
-1 MEESKTSKNENHE
+1 MEESKTSENENHE
-14 PKKNAWAFSEESKA
+14 PKKNAWALSEESKA

-35 TLKARND
+35 TLKAKND
-42 KSIKEIGTNSPNKNT
+42 KSIKEIGTNSPNRNS

-82 VPGPKDLGLV
+82 VPGKDLGLV
-92 LRDQSHCKAKK
+92 LRDQSHCKVKK
-103 SPSSPVKAEKLPVS
+103 SPNSPAKAEKLPVS

-125 ILQAK
+125 SLQAK
-130 AEKSP
+130 TEKPS
-135 KSPNSPVKTEKASSL
+135 KSPNSPVKTEKTPSS
-150 QATAAEK
+150 QAIVAEK

-167 APGSQMKSEK
+167 LPGSQTKSEK
-177 VPSLPTEAEKVPG
+177 VHSLPAEAEKVPS

-196 MGQTE
+196 MRQTE
-201 LQKIGKKIPSPITS
+201 LQHIGKKIPSSFTS
-215 LDKVNIGVA
+215 LDKVNTGVA
-224 EGIKSALENSQPPQ
+224 EEEKSAMENSQRSQ

-264 SKTKNDESNKENS
+264 SKMKSDESNKENS

-366 RSLPPPSPAHLAAL
+366 RSLPPPSLAHLAAL

-395 DDLRVRQEIV
+395 DDLKVRQEIV

-410 VVTAFL
+410 VITTCL
-416 PECSLRLYGSSLTK
+416 P
-430 FALKSS
+430 
-436 DVNIDIKFPPKMNHP
+436 
-451 DLLIQVLGIL
+451 
-461 KKSVLY
+461 VLY
-467 LDVESD
+467 VDVESD

-478 PVVVCRDRKS
+478 PVVVCKDRKS

-514 EPVFIPLVLA
+514 EPVFTPLVLA

-549 MVMFFLQQRKH
+549 MVMFFLQQRKP

-601 ATEKNSIAEENKAKA
+601 ATERNSIAEENKAKA
-616 DQPKDDTK
+616 DQPKDNTK
-624 KTETDNQSNAMK
+624 KTETTNQSNARK
-636 EKHGKSPLTLETPN
+636 EKYGKSPLTLETPN
-650 QVSLGQLWLE
+650 RVSLGQLWLE

-676 CVRIQDILTRENKN
+676 CVRIKDILTRENKN

-696 AIEDPFSVKRNV
+696 AIEDPFSIKRNV

-731 FACPQRKGGN
+731 FACPQKKGGN
-741 KSSVDSMK
+741 KSTVDSMK

-760 MKSDHMASA
+760 VKTETMASN
-769 CCILLG
+769 CCTLLG
-775 ESTEKINA
+775 ESTEKVNA
-783 EGGQP
+783 GRGQP
-788 GKYDEVE
+788 DKYDEME
-795 CTSQRCITEDDNL
+795 CTSQRCITEADNL
-808 LINELDLSEHGQ
+808 LVNELDLAEHGQ
-820 ESSPLSTNEGSELA
+820 ESSSLSTSENSELE
-834 PKSIKKQDVLAPSE
+834 PKSIKNQDVLAPSE
-848 TCLKKECS
+848 TCFEKDFS
-856 QCNCVV
+856 QYNCID
-862 YKSPEPDESAGTDC
+862 YKSPEPGESAGTDC
-876 RSDLE
+876 RSNLE
-881 RESSHTCYT
+881 TESSHQIV
-890 CTDTSTTSCNCKATE
+890 CTDTSATSCNCKATE
-905 DASDLNDDDS
+905 DASDPNDDDN
-915 HPTQEL
+915 HPIQEL

-1335 RRSSLLFRLKKKD
+1335 RRRLKKKD

-1363 DLVDPRDLHDTR
+1363 DLLDPRDLHDTR

-1411 AAAQLVRNLVN
+1411 A
-1422 AQQVAGSSQQ
+1422 
-1432 QGDQSIRTRQSSE
+1432 
-1445 CSDSPSYSP
+1445 
-1454 QPQPFPQ
+1454 
-1461 NSSQSTAITQAPSQP
+1461 
-1476 GSQPKLGPPQQG
+1476 
-1488 AQPPHQVQMPMY
+1488 
-1500 NFPQSPPT
+1500 
-1508 QYSPMHNMGLL
+1508 
-1519 PMHPLQIPAP
+1519 
-1529 SWPIHGPVIHSA
+1529 
-1541 PGSAP
+1541 
-1546 SNIGLNDPSII
+1546 
-1557 FAQPAARPV
+1557 
-1566 AIPSSSHD
+1566 
-1574 GHWPRTVAP
+1574 
-1583 NSLVNN
+1583 
-1589 GTVGNSEPGFP
+1589 EPGFP

-1633 QGNARFQHN
+1633 QGNARFQPN
-1642 KPFYTQGTIAYI
+1642 KPFYTQDRCATRR
-1654 FVNGLDGFCSG
+1654 C
-1665 SRSLCKS
+1665 
-1672 QDLRVKIYEFSKHLL
+1672 
-1687 REHTCYV
+1687 RERCPHPPRGNV
-1694 SDCAWCLLLKN
+1694 SE

>member
-1 MEESKTSKNENHE
+1 MEEPKTCKSENHE
-14 PKKNAWAFSEESKA
+14 PKKNAICEESKS

-42 KSIKEIGTNSPNKNT
+42 KSIKEIGTNSPNRNS
-57 SKKNKQNDICIE
+57 SKKNKQNDICME
-69 KTEVKSCKVNAAS
+69 KSDVKSCKVNAAS

-103 SPSSPVKAEKLPVS
+103 LPNSPMKAEKAPISQAKLEKVPSLQAKLEKLPKSPNLPVKAEKAS
-117 QAKVERAP
+117 C
-125 ILQAK
+125 
-130 AEKSP
+130 SP
-135 KSPNSPVKTEKASSL
+135 A
-150 QATAAEK
+150 ATAAAAAAAEK
-157 TLNSQRKAEK
+157 ALSSQRKEEK
-167 APGSQMKSEK
+167 TPSSQMKSEK
-177 VPSLPTEAEKVPG
+177 VPSS
-190 LLLKEN
+190 LLKES
-196 MGQTE
+196 MKQTE
-201 LQKIGKKIPSPITS
+201 LHQTGKKVSSSFTS
-215 LDKVNIGVA
+215 VDKGNSENLQG
-224 EGIKSALENSQPPQ
+224 EKSAWENLPRSQRQ
-238 KQQTCTDNTGDSDD
+238 RIRTDNTGDSDD
-252 SASGTEDISDDL
+252 SASGIEEILDDL
-264 SKTKNDESNKENS
+264 NKMKNDESNKENS

-380 SVAVIELAKEQGITD
+380 SVAVVELAKEQGITD

-410 VVTAFL
+410 VITTFL

-461 KKSVLY
+461 KKNVLY
-467 LDVESD
+467 VDVESD

-478 PVVVCRDRKS
+478 PVVVCKDRKS

-514 EPVFIPLVLA
+514 EPVFTPLVLA

-549 MVMFFLQQRKH
+549 MVMFFLQQRKP

-601 ATEKNSIAEENKAKA
+601 ATEKNSIADENKAKA

-624 KTETDNQSNAMK
+624 KTETDNQSNAMR
-636 EKHGKSPLTLETPN
+636 EKHGKSPLTLEAPN

-676 CVRIQDILTRENKN
+676 CVRIQDTVTRENKN

-741 KSSVDSMK
+741 KSTVDFKK

-760 MKSDHMASA
+760 VKSDNMATS

-775 ESTEKINA
+775 ESTEKKNT
-783 EGGQP
+783 ERGQP
-788 GKYDEVE
+788 DKYDEME
-795 CTSQRCITEDDNL
+795 CTSQRCIIDNDSL
-808 LINELDLSEHGQ
+808 LVNELGLTDHGQ
-820 ESSPLSTNEGSELA
+820 ESSSVSTASEGSELE
-834 PKSIKKQDVLAPSE
+834 PKSVKKQSDLAPSE
-848 TCLKKECS
+848 TCLKKELS
-856 QCNCVV
+856 QCNYIGSSDPV
-862 YKSPEPDESAGTDC
+862 ESAGTDC
-876 RSDLE
+876 RSNLQT
-881 RESSHTCYT
+881 ESSHQIV
-890 CTDTSTTSCNCKATE
+890 CTDISATSCNCKASE
-905 DASDLNDDDS
+905 VASDLNDDDNLPS
-915 HPTQEL
+915 QEL

-1009 KEYDEKARLCLFGS
+1009 REYDEKARLCLFGS

-1205 NTETLGELWL
+1205 NTESLGELWL

-1335 RRSSLLFRLKKKD
+1335 RKSSLLFRLKKKD

-1363 DLVDPRDLHDTR
+1363 DHLDSRDLHDAR

-1432 QGDQSIRTRQSSE
+1432 QSDQSIRSRQSSE

-1461 NSSQSTAITQAPSQP
+1461 NSSQSAAITQSPSQP
-1476 GSQPKLGPPQQG
+1476 ASQPKLGPPQQG
-1488 AQPPHQVQMPMY
+1488 AQPSHQVQMPMY
-1500 NFPQSPPT
+1500 NFPQSPPA

-1589 GTVGNSEPGFP
+1589 GAVGNSEPRFR
-1600 GLNPPI
+1600 GLTPPI

-1633 QGNARFQHN
+1633 QGNARFQPN
-1642 KPFYTQGTIAYI
+1642 KPFYTQAGLPMHSNQPILLSQGYPYLNVSYI
-1654 FVNGLDGFCSG
+1654 QQ
-1665 SRSLCKS
+1665 K
-1672 QDLRVKIYEFSKHLL
+1672 K
-1687 REHTCYV
+1687 
-1694 SDCAWCLLLKN
+1694 

>member
-1 MEESKTSKNENHE
+1 MEEKVCLPNLELKQFNYWKSAVSQYHNWKEAGFQIMEDSKTSTNENHE
-14 PKKNAWAFSEESKA
+14 PKKNAWALSEESKA
-28 VKVITNQ
+28 VKVLSNQ

-42 KSIKEIGTNSPNKNT
+42 KSIKEIGTSSPNKNS

-69 KTEVKSCKVNAAS
+69 KTEVKSCKVNAANIAS
-82 VPGPKDLGLV
+82 PKDLGLV
-92 LRDQSHCKAKK
+92 LRDQSHCKTKK
-103 SPSSPVKAEKLPVS
+103 SPNSPVKAEKVPVS
-117 QAKVERAP
+117 QAK
-125 ILQAK
+125 
-130 AEKSP
+130 AEKLP
-135 KSPNSPVKTEKASSL
+135 KSPNSPVKTEKTLSL
-150 QATAAEK
+150 QATATEK
-157 TLNSQRKAEK
+157 ALSSQRKMEK
-167 APGSQMKSEK
+167 VPSSQMKSEK
-177 VPSLPTEAEKVPG
+177 VPGSPAEPEKAPSLV
-190 LLLKEN
+190 LKEN
-196 MGQTE
+196 MRRTE
-201 LQKIGKKIPSPITS
+201 LQQIGKKIPSSFTS
-215 LDKVNIGVA
+215 LDKVNIDV
-224 EGIKSALENSQPPQ
+224 EGGKSALETAPRSQ
-238 KQQTCTDNTGDSDD
+238 KQQACTDNTGDSDD
-252 SASGTEDISDDL
+252 SASGIEDISDDL
-264 SKTKNDESNKENS
+264 SKMKNDDSNKENS
-277 SEMDYLENATVIDES
+277 SEMEYLENATVIDES
-292 TLTPEQR
+292 ALTPEQR

-366 RSLPPPSPAHLAAL
+366 RSLPPPTPAHLAAL
-380 SVAVIELAKEQGITD
+380 SVAVIELAKEHGITD

-410 VVTAFL
+410 VITTFL

-430 FALKSS
+430 FALKNS
-436 DVNIDIKFPPKMNHP
+436 DVNIDIKFPPRMNHP

-467 LDVESD
+467 IDVESD

-478 PVVVCRDRKS
+478 PVVVCKDRKS

-500 ACLTTDLLAALGKM
+500 ACLTTDLLAALGKL
-514 EPVFIPLVLA
+514 EPVFTPLVLA

-549 MVMFFLQQRKH
+549 MVMFFLQQRKP
-560 PLLPCLLGSWIE
+560 PLLPCLLGSW
-572 GFDPKRMDDFQLKG
+572 
-586 IVEEKFVKW
+586 
-595 EYNSSS
+595 
-601 ATEKNSIAEENKAKA
+601 
-616 DQPKDDTK
+616 
-624 KTETDNQSNAMK
+624 
-636 EKHGKSPLTLETPN
+636 SPLTLGTPN

-741 KSSVDSMK
+741 KSTVNSMK

-760 MKSDHMASA
+760 VKSENMASS

-783 EGGQP
+783 ERGQP
-788 GKYDEVE
+788 DKYDEME
-795 CTSQRCITEDDNL
+795 CTSQRCITEDDSL
-808 LINELDLSEHGQ
+808 LVNELDLAELGQ
-820 ESSPLSTNEGSELA
+820 ESCLSTGEGSELE
-834 PKSIKKQDVLAPSE
+834 PKSNKKQDDLAPSE
-848 TCLKKECS
+848 TCLKKELS
-856 QCNCVV
+856 QCNCID
-862 YKSPEPDESAGTDC
+862 YKSPDPDESVGTDC
-876 RSDLE
+876 RSNIQT
-881 RESSHTCYT
+881 ESSHQNVS
-890 CTDTSTTSCNCKATE
+890 TDTSATSCNCKATE
-905 DASDLNDDDS
+905 DASDLNDDDN

-1335 RRSSLLFRLKKKD
+1335 RRRLKKKD
-1348 SEEEKEGNEEEKDSR
+1348 SEEEKDGNEEEKDSR

-1375 DFRDPRDLR
+1375 EFRDPRDLR

-1411 AAAQLVRNLVN
+1411 AAAQLVRSLVN
-1422 AQQVAGSSQQ
+1422 AQQVAGSAQQ
-1432 QGDQSIRTRQSSE
+1432 QGDQSIRARQSSE

-1461 NSSQSTAITQAPSQP
+1461 NSSQSAAITQSPSQP

-1488 AQPPHQVQMPMY
+1488 TQPPHQVQMPMY
-1500 NFPQSPPT
+1500 NFPQSPPA

-1566 AIPSSSHD
+1566 AIPNSSHD

-1633 QGNARFQHN
+1633 QGNARFQPN
-1642 KPFYTQGTIAYI
+1642 KPFYTQDRCATRR
-1654 FVNGLDGFCSG
+1654 C
-1665 SRSLCKS
+1665 
-1672 QDLRVKIYEFSKHLL
+1672 
-1687 REHTCYV
+1687 RERCPHPPRGNV
-1694 SDCAWCLLLKN
+1694 SE

>member
-1 MEESKTSKNENHE
+1 SHNWKEADFQIMEESKTSKNENHE
-14 PKKNAWAFSEESKA
+14 PKKNAWAISEESKA
-28 VKVITNQ
+28 VKVIPNQ

-42 KSIKEIGTNSPNKNT
+42 KSLKEIGTSSPNRN
-57 SKKNKQNDICIE
+57 SNKKNKQNDICID
-69 KTEVKSCKVNAAS
+69 KTEVKSCKVNAAN

-92 LRDQSHCKAKK
+92 LQDQSHCKAKK
-103 SPSSPVKAEKLPVS
+103 LPNSLVKTEKVLTS
-117 QAKVERAP
+117 QAKVE
-125 ILQAK
+125 K
-130 AEKSP
+130 ASNLLVKTEKST
-135 KSPNSPVKTEKASSL
+135 KSSNSPVKSEKAPSS
-150 QATAAEK
+150 QAPIAEK
-157 TLNSQRKAEK
+157 ALSSQRKAEK
-167 APGSQMKSEK
+167 APNSQMKSEK
-177 VPSLPTEAEKVPG
+177 VPSSPAETEKVSS

-196 MGQTE
+196 MRQTE
-201 LQKIGKKIPSPITS
+201 LQQIGKKIPGSFTS
-215 LDKVNIGVA
+215 LDKVNVV
-224 EGIKSALENSQPPQ
+224 EGEKSTLENSPRSQ

-264 SKTKNDESNKENS
+264 SKMKIDESNKENS

-380 SVAVIELAKEQGITD
+380 SAAVIELAKEQGITD
-395 DDLRVRQEIV
+395 DNLRVRQEIV
-405 EEMSK
+405 AEMSK
-410 VVTAFL
+410 VITTFL

-467 LDVESD
+467 VDVESD

-478 PVVVCRDRKS
+478 PVVVCKDRKS

-514 EPVFIPLVLA
+514 EPVFTPLVLA

-549 MVMFFLQQRKH
+549 MVMFFLQQRKP

-601 ATEKNSIAEENKAKA
+601 ATEKNSIAEENKDKA

-624 KTETDNQSNAMK
+624 KTERDNQSNAMK
-636 EKHGKSPLTLETPN
+636 EKHGKSPLTLEAPN
-650 QVSLGQLWLE
+650 EVSLGQLWLE

-731 FACPQRKGGN
+731 FACPQRRGGN
-741 KSSVDSMK
+741 ISTVDSMRK
-749 KEKGK
+749 KKGK

-760 MKSDHMASA
+760 VKSDSMASK
-769 CCILLG
+769 CCVLLG
-775 ESTEKINA
+775 ESTGKINA
-783 EGGQP
+783 ETGQP
-788 GKYDEVE
+788 DKYDDVE
-795 CTSQRCITEDDNL
+795 CTSQRCITEDDTL
-808 LINELDLSEHGQ
+808 LVNELDLAEHGQ
-820 ESSPLSTNEGSELA
+820 ESSSLSTSEGSALE
-834 PKSIKKQDVLAPSE
+834 PKPIKKQDDIELSE
-848 TCLKKECS
+848 ALKELS
-856 QCNCVV
+856 QCNCIN
-862 YKSPEPDESAGTDC
+862 YKSPDSDECVGTDC

-881 RESSHTCYT
+881 TESSHQIV
-890 CTDTSTTSCNCKATE
+890 CTDISATSCNCKATE
-905 DASDLNDDDS
+905 DASDLNDDDN
-915 HPTQEL
+915 HTTQEL

-1054 IIENLAKILKRH
+1054 IIENLARILKRH

-1122 LGYTMKVFAKRCDI
+1122 LGYTMKVFAK
-1136 GDASRGSLSSYAYI
+1136 
-1150 LMVLYFLQQRKPPV
+1150 
-1164 IPVLQEIFDGKQI
+1164 IFDGKQI

-1335 RRSSLLFRLKKKD
+1335 RRRLKKKD

-1363 DLVDPRDLHDTR
+1363 DHPDSRDIHDTR

-1422 AQQVAGSSQQ
+1422 AQQVAGSAQQ
-1432 QGDQSIRTRQSSE
+1432 QGDQTIRTRQSSE

-1454 QPQPFPQ
+1454 QPQPFSQ
-1461 NSSQSTAITQAPSQP
+1461 NSSPSAAITQPPSQP

-1500 NFPQSPPT
+1500 NFPQSPPA

-1519 PMHPLQIPAP
+1519 PVHPLQIPAP

-1633 QGNARFQHN
+1633 QGNARFQPN
-1642 KPFYTQGTIAYI
+1642 KPFYTQGTIVYK
-1654 FVNGLDGFCSG
+1654 FVKRTDVPPVGVESVVPTHQEETCRSNASPFSFSWSTDAQQPANPAVSRVSVPQCQLHSTEKVTFNGKQNKSG
-1665 SRSLCKS
+1665 P
-1672 QDLRVKIYEFSKHLL
+1672 DLKF
-1687 REHTCYV
+1687 
-1694 SDCAWCLLLKN
+1694 

>member
-224 EGIKSALENSQPPQ
+224 EGVKSALENSQPPQ

-560 PLLPCLLGSWIE
+560 PLLPCLLGSW
-572 GFDPKRMDDFQLKG
+572 
-586 IVEEKFVKW
+586 
-595 EYNSSS
+595 
-601 ATEKNSIAEENKAKA
+601 
-616 DQPKDDTK
+616 
-624 KTETDNQSNAMK
+624 
-636 EKHGKSPLTLETPN
+636 SPLTLETPN

-1642 KPFYTQGTIAYI
+1642 KPFYTQDRCAARR
-1654 FVNGLDGFCSG
+1654 C
-1665 SRSLCKS
+1665 
-1672 QDLRVKIYEFSKHLL
+1672 
-1687 REHTCYV
+1687 RERCPHPPRGNV
-1694 SDCAWCLLLKN
+1694 SE

>member
-14 PKKNAWAFSEESKA
+14 PKKNTWAVSEESKT

-42 KSIKEIGTNSPNKNT
+42 KSIKEIGTSSPNRNS
-57 SKKNKQNDICIE
+57 SKKNKQNDICVE

-82 VPGPKDLGLV
+82 VPGSKDLGLV

-103 SPSSPVKAEKLPVS
+103 SPNSPVKSEKLSVS
-117 QAKVERAP
+117 QAKV
-125 ILQAK
+125 
-130 AEKSP
+130 
-135 KSPNSPVKTEKASSL
+135 EKASSL
-150 QATAAEK
+150 QAKVEKSPKSPSSPVKIEKASSSLAMVAEK
-157 TLNSQRKAEK
+157 ALSSQKKAEK
-167 APGSQMKSEK
+167 APNSQMKSEK
-177 VPSLPTEAEKVPG
+177 VPSSPAEAEKVPS

-196 MGQTE
+196 VRQAE
-201 LQKIGKKIPSPITS
+201 LQHIGKKIPVSFTS
-215 LDKVNIGVA
+215 LDKVNIDVV
-224 EGIKSALENSQPPQ
+224 EGEKSALENCPRSQ

-252 SASGTEDISDDL
+252 SASGNEDISDDL
-264 SKTKNDESNKENS
+264 SKMKNDDSNKENS

-410 VVTAFL
+410 VITTFL

-430 FALKSS
+430 FALKCS

-467 LDVESD
+467 VDVESD

-478 PVVVCRDRKS
+478 PVVVCKERKS

-500 ACLTTDLLAALGKM
+500 ACLTTDLLAALGKK

-524 FRYWAKLCYIDSQT
+524 FRYWAK
-538 DGGIPSYCFAL
+538 
-549 MVMFFLQQRKH
+549 
-560 PLLPCLLGSWIE
+560 IE

-676 CVRIQDILTRENKN
+676 CVRIKDILTRENKN

-696 AIEDPFSVKRNV
+696 AIEDPFSRKD
-708 ARSLNSQLVYEYVV
+708 AKNST
-722 ERFRAAYRY
+722 
-731 FACPQRKGGN
+731 
-741 KSSVDSMK
+741 VDSMK

-760 MKSDHMASA
+760 GKSDSTASN
-769 CCILLG
+769 CCIQLAK
-775 ESTEKINA
+775 STEKMNA
-783 EGGQP
+783 ERSQP
-788 GKYDEVE
+788 DKYDEME
-795 CTSQRCITEDDNL
+795 CTSLRCITEDDSL
-808 LINELDLSEHGQ
+808 LVNELVLAEHGQ
-820 ESSPLSTNEGSELA
+820 ESSSLSTSEGSELE
-834 PKSIKKQDVLAPSE
+834 PKSVKKQDDLAPLE
-848 TCLKKECS
+848 ICLKKELS
-856 QCNCVV
+856 QCNCID
-862 YKSPEPDESAGTDC
+862 YKSIDPNESAGTDC
-876 RSDLE
+876 RSNLE
-881 RESSHTCYT
+881 AESSHQIA
-890 CTDTSTTSCNCKATE
+890 CTHTSATSYNCKATE
-905 DASDLNDDDS
+905 DASDLNDDDN

-921 YYVFDKFILTS
+921 HYVFDKFILTS

-1335 RRSSLLFRLKKKD
+1335 RRRLKKKD

-1363 DLVDPRDLHDTR
+1363 DLLEPRDLHDTR
-1375 DFRDPRDLR
+1375 DFRDLR

-1396 ECPEVKLARQRNSSV
+1396 ECPGVKLARQRNSSV

-1432 QGDQSIRTRQSSE
+1432 QGDQSIRTRQPSE
-1445 CSDSPSYSP
+1445 CSDSPSFSP

-1461 NSSQSTAITQAPSQP
+1461 NSPQSAAITQPPSQP

-1500 NFPQSPPT
+1500 NFPQSPPA

-1519 PMHPLQIPAP
+1519 PMHALQIPAP

-1541 PGSAP
+1541 PGNAP
-1546 SNIGLNDPSII
+1546 SLNDPSII

-1566 AIPSSSHD
+1566 AISSSSRD

-1589 GTVGNSEPGFP
+1589 GTVGNS
-1600 GLNPPI
+1600 
-1606 PWEHAPRP
+1606 
-1614 HFPLVPASWPYGL
+1614 
-1627 HQNFMH
+1627 
-1633 QGNARFQHN
+1633 GNTSFSS
-1642 KPFYTQGTIAYI
+1642 
-1654 FVNGLDGFCSG
+1654 FVS
-1665 SRSLCKS
+1665 
-1672 QDLRVKIYEFSKHLL
+1672 V
-1687 REHTCYV
+1687 
-1694 SDCAWCLLLKN
+1694 CL